1 MSFLDLVGLISAF
14 SSITG
19 VTLSRLANTPFKREV
34 LGYIADLETRAVLW
48 AEFDLEVKQAVISSM
63 EDILTNSRS
72 LLSTCSS
79 DPELKKVIQTIVKA
93 ARAEVANIYS
103 YDDRTREGQYKI
115 FMSLQRFRMEMAKA
129 LSTLCAALGIE
140 PSKTELKSL
149 ITNMATVRS
158 RA

>member
-1 MSFLDLVGLISAF
+1 
-14 SSITG
+14 
-19 VTLSRLANTPFKREV
+19 
-34 LGYIADLETRAVLW
+34 
-48 AEFDLEVKQAVISSM
+48 
-63 EDILTNSRS
+63 

-93 ARAEVANIYS
+93 TKTEVSNIHS

-115 FMSLQRFRMEMAKA
+115 FMSLQKFRTEMAKA

-149 ITNMATVRS
+149 IINMATVRP
-158 RA
+158 RT

>member
-1 MSFLDLVGLISAF
+1 MSFLELVGLVSAF

-19 VTLSRLANTPFKREV
+19 VTLKGLAKTPFKNEV
-34 LGYIADLETRAVLW
+34 TGYIADLETRSVLW

-63 EDILTNSRS
+63 EDILANSRN

-79 DPELKKVIQTIVKA
+79 DPELKKVIQTIVKSTKT
-93 ARAEVANIYS
+93 EVSNIHS
-103 YDDRTREGQYKI
+103 YDDRTKEGQYKI
-115 FMSLQRFRMEMAKA
+115 FMSLQKFRTEMAKA

-149 ITNMATVRS
+149 ITNMATVRP
-158 RA
+158 RT